1 MRPVARYLVPMVL
14 VTAAYMLTMFLTFAI
29 LMPLQLDVLPVFPNH
44 ASVVFLPHGVRILSA
59 WLYRWRSVPIL
70 FPGAFLG
77 HVYLDGALHYT
88 PSEFLAATAG
98 LVCAVL
104 VFEILS
110 RLGVDLYPAKG
121 KRVHWLELVL
131 AGGLASV
138 INGIGT
144 AIFYGNDI
152 VTASARFIGDVAG
165 VTVALFLLVLALRIV
180 AWFRD

>member
-1 MRPVARYLVPMVL
+1 MML
-14 VTAAYMLTMFLTFAI
+14 VTAVYMLAMVMTFAV
-29 LMPLQLDVLPVFPNH
+29 LMPLQLDILPVFPNH
-44 ASVVFLPHGVRILSA
+44 ASILFLPHGVRILSA

-70 FPGAFLG
+70 IPGSFLG
-77 HVYLDGALHYT
+77 HFYLDGALHYT
-88 PSEFLAATAG
+88 PAEFFASSAG

-104 VFEILS
+104 VFDILR